1 MKRLLL
7 LVFVSPLVSCYVTP
21 SPHLAFPRGQE
32 TKSQRLTRLKS
43 VDNDDTSA
51 DRLPLLDVDG
61 EARDRTAGL
70 LVLASVPIAWGTYG
84 PVVKFLY
91 EVQPAV
97 PGIVFSAAY
106 YIVASLVLNVLS
118 ILSPIAPMSDG
129 FDDDFPVQGGL
140 ELGSY
145 LFLGNLL
152 QVKGLETVPSDRAA
166 FIVQLTTIIVPLLS
180 AVINKVSVS
189 LRTWLACILAFTGVI
204 IMGLDGKE
212 VGLSLA
218 ASLTEGDFLVM
229 AAAVLYSMHVVRLS
243 RYAMETTPLKLAASK
258 ATTEAILSITVVTGL
273 LWTNVGGTEVA
284 TFFEALTSGWVA
296 KTVTLTTLT
305 PAIGAI
311 LWTGLVTC
319 AYTIYAQS
327 YGQARVAPTE
337 ANLIYTIQPLFTSL
351 FAYMLLGETLG
362 IAGVGGGAL
371 IALAVYAVANQDP
384 EGPAEPMDDDPQNG
398 EVHLS
403 SASDKSIL
411 VERTTTTS
419 SRER

>member
-1 MKRLLL
+1 
-7 LVFVSPLVSCYVTP
+7 
-21 SPHLAFPRGQE
+21 
-32 TKSQRLTRLKS
+32 
-43 VDNDDTSA
+43 
-51 DRLPLLDVDG
+51 
-61 EARDRTAGL
+61 
-70 LVLASVPIAWGTYG
+70 
-84 PVVKFLY
+84 
-91 EVQPAV
+91 
-97 PGIVFSAAY
+97 
-106 YIVASLVLNVLS
+106 
-118 ILSPIAPMSDG
+118 
-129 FDDDFPVQGGL
+129 
-140 ELGSY
+140 
-145 LFLGNLL
+145 LL